1 MLKWE
6 DVTRLAIRL
15 NGVPVLG
22 CRPGSPAA
30 VAGVQYGDILM
41 AVNDMPT
48 PDWAAY
54 IEARALNRGR
64 MRVEVFRGG
73 ETLVLEFMLAVQS
86 EPIDPVAG
94 HVPGA
99 VNRFWQKNLQPDGRF
114 KPAAALRQEFEAALG
129 ATPAESAVHMCGSG
143 VTACHNIFA
152 MELAGLPG
160 GRLYPGSWSE
170 WCADP
175 SRPVATG
182 D

>member
-41 AVNDMPT
+41 AVNNMPT

-54 IEARALNRGR
+54 IEARALNRAR

-73 ETLVLEFMLAVQS
+73 ETLVFELALAAPG
-86 EPIDPVAG
+86 EPIDPIKLLDELIEGNVL
-94 HVPGA
+94 PLMSGA
-99 VNRFWQKNLQPDGRF
+99 PRR
-114 KPAAALRQEFEAALG
+114 
-129 ATPAESAVHMCGSG
+129 ES
-143 VTACHNIFA
+143 
-152 MELAGLPG
+152 E
-160 GRLYPGSWSE
+160 
-170 WCADP
+170 P
-175 SRPVATG
+175 S
-182 D
+182 

>member
-6 DVTRLAIRL
+6 DVTRLATRL

-73 ETLVLEFMLAVQS
+73 ETLVFEFGLALSS
-86 EPIDPVAG
+86 EPIDPVALLDELIEG
-94 HVPGA
+94 NVMPLPSGA
-99 VNRFWQKNLQPDGRF
+99 PR
-114 KPAAALRQEFEAALG
+114 RQ
-129 ATPAESAVHMCGSG
+129 
-143 VTACHNIFA
+143 
-152 MELAGLPG
+152 
-160 GRLYPGSWSE
+160 SE
-170 WCADP
+170 P
-175 SRPVATG
+175 S
-182 D
+182 